1 MITNKDYDRLI
12 KPLLEIYNEIEIE
25 LLIAVAERFKTY
37 NEIGGTLKWQVK
49 KLDELG
55 ILNKE
60 SIKII
65 EKYSKKTNAEIKNM
79 LEEAGY
85 NTQNMEDIRQAYSKH
100 LIEIDPITIYHS
112 EAINNI
118 IKNAIKESKDIMHII
133 NTKAVE
139 STKKS
144 YMKILDK
151 AYLEVSSGIYDYNT
165 SIKKAIMEM
174 ADQGIDGAT
183 YKRDG
188 KEIHYSIEGTVR
200 RDVITHVHQTAT
212 KCSLETIQE
221 LGINTV
227 YVPPHLGARVTKRN
241 DWTNHSWWQGKV
253 YLLEGSNEKY
263 QNFYEICGYGKVDGH
278 SGANCRHPVNMYIDG
293 VTKIENDIDMEENK
307 RIADLRSE
315 QRRLERNIREQKK
328 RLEVAKVAMDREQV
342 NKETEK
348 LKEKN
353 KKLQDFLEEHEEL
366 NFDASRVKIQ
376 EEIKRGK

>member
-37 NEIGGTLKWQVK
+37 DEIGGTLKWQVK

-60 SIKII
+60 AIKII
-65 EKYSKKTNAEIKNM
+65 QKYSKKTNAEIKEM
-79 LEEAGY
+79 LEQAGY
-85 NTQNMEDIRQAYSKH
+85 NTQNMADVRQAYSKH
-100 LIEIDPITIYHS
+100 LIRIDPTTIYHS

-118 IKNAIKESKDIMHII
+118 IKTAIKESKDIMHII

-174 ADQGIDGAT
+174 ASQGIDGAT
-183 YKRDG
+183 YKRNG
-188 KEIHYSIEGTVR
+188 KEVHYSIEGTVR

-227 YVPPHLGARVTKRN
+227 YVPPHL
-241 DWTNHSWWQGKV
+241 
-253 YLLEGSNEKY
+253 
-263 QNFYEICGYGKVDGH
+263 
-278 SGANCRHPVNMYIDG
+278 
-293 VTKIENDIDMEENK
+293 
-307 RIADLRSE
+307 
-315 QRRLERNIREQKK
+315 
-328 RLEVAKVAMDREQV
+328 
-342 NKETEK
+342 
-348 LKEKN
+348 
-353 KKLQDFLEEHEEL
+353 
-366 NFDASRVKIQ
+366 
-376 EEIKRGK
+376 

>member
-37 NEIGGTLKWQVK
+37 DEIGGTLKWQVK

-60 SIKII
+60 AIKII
-65 EKYSKKTNAEIKNM
+65 QKYSKKTNAEIKEM
-79 LEEAGY
+79 LEQAGY
-85 NTQNMEDIRQAYSKH
+85 NTQNMADVRQAYSKH
-100 LIEIDPITIYHS
+100 LIKIDPTTIYHS

-118 IKNAIKESKDIMHII
+118 IKTAIKESKDIMHII

-174 ADQGIDGAT
+174 ASQGIDGAT
-183 YKRDG
+183 YKRNG
-188 KEIHYSIEGTVR
+188 KEVHYSIEGTVR

-278 SGANCRHPVNMYIDG
+278 SGANCRHPVNMYIEG
-293 VTKIENDIDMEENK
+293 VTKIENDVDMEENK
-307 RIADLRSE
+307 KIADLRTE

-342 NKETEK
+342 NKETER

-353 KKLQDFLEEHEEL
+353 RKLQEFLEEHEEL
-366 NFDASRVKIQ
+366 NFDASRVKTQ
-376 EEIKRGK
+376 DEIKRGK